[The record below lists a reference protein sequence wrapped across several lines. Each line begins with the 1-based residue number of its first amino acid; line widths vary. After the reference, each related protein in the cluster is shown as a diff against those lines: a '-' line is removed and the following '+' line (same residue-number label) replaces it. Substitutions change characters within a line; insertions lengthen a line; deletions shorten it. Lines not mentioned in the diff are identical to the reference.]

1 MPVGLP
7 ISYYKYNKQ
16 FFFMFDKINLPL
28 AKQKKSKFNLRNHVI
43 ATGEMGQLFPIRQ
56 IECVPGDEF
65 NIDVEMFS
73 RTAPLVVPTFGSV
86 KFTTRAFFV
95 PNRLCF
101 PFWNEFI
108 TGKNV
113 VINNQPTTPVIPYIT
128 NTEIVN
134 FFITPA
140 YGLTEASTEVVV
152 DIEVIDDSEGY
163 NPIFRGNFTNKGR
176 YWLKVFNS
184 LGYKFNF
191 VAIPNNAEHDF
202 NPHYSLLPLLSFLRI
217 YLDYYLPSQYLE
229 NSLINQYFNNIR
241 STFPLHEQYV
251 YNLWQVLDSIQLT
264 YDNDYFTSAWRY
276 PLSLLGN
283 SSDQNKIVNDLSFN
297 RRVESD
303 NPANSYVRSNSYNGN
318 SSIQGTNWAMTMAQK
333 LANYI
338 IRNNYAG
345 SRAVEQIL
353 ARFGVKVPDMEIQRS
368 VHFGTS
374 VSNLQI
380 MDVTNT
386 AESED
391 YKLGSYGAKAIGFDK
406 GRKMHIECKEHGF
419 ILLLCSIMPE
429 TSQGFQG
436 FDRNLL
442 HLDKFDFYTPEF
454 DKSIMQPIY
463 SGELISNYKRDNT
476 IYQEYKNNNAKPKN
490 IFGFVPYATEYKIAH
505 DNVIGDF
512 NISHLNEGLD
522 CYHLFREI
530 EPDTQII
537 AQNPNLI
544 YFNSAQYNR
553 IFNVTN
559 ENQDHFYMIY
569 RIKVV
574 ATRPMLSISESIPFN
589 DDDIEHRNSVHMQ
602 ANGSSMNN

>member
-1 MPVGLP
+1 
-7 ISYYKYNKQ
+7 
-16 FFFMFDKINLPL
+16 MFDKINLPL

-95 PNRLCF
+95 PNRLSF

-113 VINNQPTTPVIPYIT
+113 VIDNEPIEPQVPYIT
-128 NTEIVN
+128 NTEIVG
-134 FFITPA
+134 FFRTFEN
-140 YGLTEASTEVVV
+140 GLMIPVSSSSAPHDVS
-152 DIEVIDDSEGY
+152 IYSAAGAVIGQA
-163 NPIFRGNFTNKGR
+163 NFTNKGR

-191 VAIPNNAEHDF
+191 VVTDSNVDGDF
-202 NPHYSLLPLLSFLRI
+202 NPHYSLLPLLAFLRV
-217 YLDYYLPSQYLE
+217 YMDYYLPSQYLE
-229 NSLINQYFNNIR
+229 NSLITQYFNQLRLVVGTHSLYIG
-241 STFPLHEQYV
+241 T
-251 YNLWQVLDSIQLT
+251 LWKVLDSIQLT

-276 PLSLLGN
+276 PLALLSNAVAGN
-283 SSDQNKIVNDLSFN
+283 IRADELGGNYHVDSQVVAGSYTRGAQFNNTTLQN
-297 RRVESD
+297 
-303 NPANSYVRSNSYNGN
+303 G
-318 SSIQGTNWAMTMAQK
+318 SINWAVTMAQK

-353 ARFGVKVPDMEIQRS
+353 ARFGVKVPDMEIQRC

-391 YKLGSYGAKAIGFDK
+391 FKLGSYGAKAIGFDK

-419 ILLLCSIMPE
+419 IILLCSIMPE

-442 HLDKFDFYTPEF
+442 HLNKFDFYTPEF

-463 SGELISNYKRDNT
+463 SGELISNLKGSSYSPDAEDL
-476 IYQEYKNNNAKPKN
+476 QDFVDNNAKPKS
-490 IFGFVPYATEYKIAH
+490 IFGFVPYGTEYKVAH

-512 NISHLNEGLD
+512 NIPSLSQGLD

-530 EPDTQII
+530 YPDTQII

-544 YFNSAQYNR
+544 YFNPTQYNR

-559 ENQDHFYMIY
+559 ENQDHFYLIY